1 MFRKLS
7 KKLGIQNAI
16 DQVKEAQMSVLH
28 VQSNALF
35 KLLME
40 DNYDS
45 SSYEDDESENV
56 DTPQVGR
63 FLFFVVVTYFI
74 FNFGACYILFFHMM

>member
-16 DQVKEAQMSVLH
+16 DQVKEAQMSVLD
-28 VQSNALF
+28 VQSNSLF
-35 KLLME
+35 HLLME

-45 SSYEDDESENV
+45 SSYEDDEAESENV
-56 DTPQVGR
+56 PQV
-63 FLFFVVVTYFI
+63 L
-74 FNFGACYILFFHMM
+74 ILIICCCKLVFD